1 MSAVD
6 ILEMVAML
14 GMAVLALISSIFYGI
29 YNILCSLVPKKFRVK
44 NIEGQVV
51 LVTGGGS
58 GIGRLLCLKLAKKGA
73 RIVTWDVNKAGNE
86 ETLTQVTAAG
96 GQCYIYTVDLCDRH
110 AVYAAA
116 AKVKQEVGKVDILVN
131 NAGIVTGKNFME
143 APDELIQ
150 KTFDVN
156 ILSHFW
162 TTKAFLGDMMSTNK
176 GHIVTIAS
184 VAGLAGV
191 NKLADYCASKFAAV
205 GFDESLRLEL
215 KVGGYTGVK
224 TTAICPYYINTGM
237 FEGVQSKLIPI
248 LKPEYVSDEIVD
260 AILLD
265 YYDLVLPRFCRY
277 LILLKYFLPNRL
289 LMLFGEMSG
298 ITCSMNDFVGRRKDN

>member
-14 GMAVLALISSIFYGI
+14 GMAILALISSIFYGL
-29 YNILCSLVPKKFRVK
+29 YSLLYSMVPKKFRVK
-44 NIEGQVV
+44 DIKGQVV

-58 GIGRLLCLKLAKKGA
+58 GIGRLLCLKLARKGA
-73 RIVTWDVNKAGNE
+73 RVVTWDVNKAGNE
-86 ETLTQVTAAG
+86 ETMSQVTAAG

-116 AKVKQEVGKVDILVN
+116 AKVKQEVGKVDILIN
-131 NAGIVTGKNFME
+131 NAGIVTGKNFLE
-143 APDELIQ
+143 APDELVQ

-162 TTKAFLGDMMSTNK
+162 TTKAFLGDMMASNK
-176 GHIVTIAS
+176 GHVVTIAS

-237 FEGVQSKLIPI
+237 FEGVKSKLIPI
-248 LKPEYVSDEIVD
+248 LSPEYVSDEIVD

-289 LMLFGEMSG
+289 LMVFGEMSG
-298 ITCSMNDFVGRRKDN
+298 ITCSMNDFVGRKKDN

>member
-29 YNILCSLVPKKFRVK
+29 YNVLCSLVPKKFRVK

-116 AKVKQEVGKVDILVN
+116 AKVKQEVGKVDILIN

>member
-1 MSAVD
+1 
-6 ILEMVAML
+6 ML
-14 GMAVLALISSIFYGI
+14 LMALLALISSLIMGI
-29 YNILCSLVPKKFRVK
+29 KNLIISFVPKRFRRK
-44 NIEGQVV
+44 DIEGQVA

-58 GIGRLLCLKLAKKGA
+58 GIGRLLCLKLAARGA
-73 RIVTWDVNKAGNE
+73 RIVTWDINKAGND
-86 ETLTQVTAAG
+86 ETRAQVTRAG
-96 GQCYIYTVDLCDRH
+96 GQCYTYTVDLCDRH

-116 AKVKQEVGKVDILVN
+116 AKVKQEVGKVDILIN

-143 APDELIQ
+143 ASDELIQ

-156 ILSHFW
+156 IMSHFW
-162 TTKAFLGDMMSTNK
+162 TTKAFLGEMMASNK
-176 GHIVTIAS
+176 GHIVTVAS
-184 VAGLAGV
+184 IAGLAGV

-248 LKPEYVSDEIVD
+248 LNPEFVTDEIVD

-265 YYDLVLPRFCRY
+265 CYDLVLPRYTRY
-277 LILLKYFLPNRL
+277 LVLLKYFLPNWL
-289 LMLFGEMSG
+289 LVFFGNAMG
-298 ITCSMNDFVGRRKDN
+298 ITCSMDEFVGRRKQN